1 MRINTLLCILTLLVF
16 SAAKANNG
24 FEIKTVVIDAGHG
37 GKDPGAIGPG
47 KTYEKNVALAV
58 ALKLGEM
65 IKKSYPDVNVI
76 YTRKT
81 DVFLELHERAE
92 IANKNK
98 ADLFIAIH
106 CNSSTNSAVYGSSSY
121 VLGLHRTEANLEV
134 AKRENAV
141 ILLEEDRDKNYEFD
155 PNTPEGHIIMSM
167 KQNAFLEQ
175 SISFASKGEVY
186 MESYGKRKTLG
197 VKQAGFYVLYKTAMP
212 SILAEIGFIS
222 NPDEEKYL
230 ASAKGQEIIAGSLFK
245 AFSEYKVDMEDSEA
259 EQFVREQAKEEE
271 QPVKEEVIKEA
282 PKPVEKKPEPIAEK
296 KPVEKKPEPVTEKKP
311 EPKPQPVEEKKPEP
325 VAVKEELKEDPNYI
339 TLANGKKVRRPVENV
354 SGGGKA
360 PEKPAVVTTKAIEN
374 KPEEKKP
381 EPVVEKK
388 PEPVVEKKPEPKPQ
402 PIEEKK
408 PEPVAEKPAPKPA
421 TETKPAA
428 STQPKTEAEPT
439 ANTAGNVFKVQLC
452 ALKGDLKDRDKVAKL
467 LKGVS
472 TEELPNGL
480 IRYYGGN
487 VSSYA
492 AAQALLETAKANGFP
507 TAFVVGFKNGQR
519 MTADEMKAAM
529 K

>member
-1 MRINTLLCILTLLVF
+1 MCILTLLVF

-121 VLGLHRTEANLEV
+121 VLGLHRSEANLEV

-212 SILAEIGFIS
+212 SVLAEIGFIS

-230 ASAKGQEIIAGSLFK
+230 NSAKGQEIIAGSLFK
-245 AFSEYKVDMEDSEA
+245 AFSEYKVDMEDSES
-259 EQFVREQAKEEE
+259 EQFVRELEKEKEAA
-271 QPVKEEVIKEA
+271 VKEIAVKEA
-282 PKPVEKKPEPIAEK
+282 QKPVEKKPEPIVEKKPDPKPVEKKPEPVA
-296 KPVEKKPEPVTEKKP
+296 VKKPEPAV
-311 EPKPQPVEEKKPEP
+311 EKKPEP
-325 VAVKEELKEDPNYI
+325 VAVKEEPKEDPNYI
-339 TLANGKKVRRPVENV
+339 VLSNGKKVKRPIENV
-354 SGGGKA
+354 SGGGKV
-360 PEKPAVVTTKAIEN
+360 PEKPAVVTTEAIEN
-374 KPEEKKP
+374 KPEPVAEKKP

-388 PEPVVEKKPEPKPQ
+388 PEPVVEKKPEPVV
-402 PIEEKK
+402 EKK

-421 TETKPAA
+421 TTTLPKESEPVA
-428 STQPKTEAEPT
+428 SA
-439 ANTAGNVFKVQLC
+439 AGNVFKVQLC
-452 ALKGDLKDRDKVAKL
+452 ALKGDLKDREKVAKL

-487 VSSYA
+487 VTTYA
-492 AAQALLETAKANGFP
+492 SAKAILETAIANGFP
-507 TAFVVGFKNGQR
+507 TAFIVGFKNGQR
-519 MTADEMKAAM
+519 MTADEFKAAA

>member
-1 MRINTLLCILTLLVF
+1 MRINTLLCILTCLVF
-16 SAAKANNG
+16 SAAYANNG

-58 ALKLGEM
+58 ALKLGEY
-65 IKKSYPDVNVI
+65 IKKSYPDVNVV

-92 IANKNK
+92 IANKQK

-175 SISFASKGEVY
+175 SIAFASKGEVY

-197 VKQAGFYVLYKTAMP
+197 VKQAGFYVLYKTTMP

-222 NPDEEKYL
+222 NPDEEKFL
-230 ASAKGQEIIAGSLFK
+230 NSSKGQEIVASSLFK

-259 EQFVREQAKEEE
+259 EEFVREEAKEKEVVKQE
-271 QPVKEEVIKEA
+271 PVKPIVKETPKPIEKKPEPVVA
-282 PKPVEKKPEPIAEK
+282 KETPKPVEKKPEPVAEK
-296 KPVEKKPEPVTEKKP
+296 QPEPV
-311 EPKPQPVEEKKPEP
+311 VENKTIE
-325 VAVKEELKEDPNYI
+325 AKEDPNYI
-339 TLANGKKVRRPVENV
+339 TLANGKKVRRPVENA

-360 PEKPAVVTTKAIEN
+360 PEKPAMVTTEAIEN
-374 KPEEKKP
+374 KPTP
-381 EPVVEKK
+381 TT
-388 PEPVVEKKPEPKPQ
+388 PKPTATETVSK
-402 PIEEKK
+402 PAAETKPSPVAEKK
-408 PEPVAEKPAPKPA
+408 PEPVAVSKPAS
-421 TETKPAA
+421 ENKPAA
-428 STQPKTEAEPT
+428 TTPVKTETLPT
-439 ANTAGNVFKVQLC
+439 ASASGNVFKVQLC
-452 ALKGDLKDRDKVAKL
+452 ALKGEMKDRDKVAKL
-467 LKGVS
+467 LKEVS
-472 TEELPNGL
+472 TEDLPNGL
-480 IRYYGGN
+480 IRYYGGKAATY
-487 VSSYA
+487 SS
-492 AAQALLETAKANGFP
+492 AQSLLEIAKANGFP
-507 TAFVVGFKNGQR
+507 TAFIVGFKNGQR

>member
-1 MRINTLLCILTLLVF
+1 MRINTLLCILTCLVF
-16 SAAKANNG
+16 SAASANNG

-58 ALKLGEM
+58 ALKLGEY

-175 SISFASKGEVY
+175 SIAFASKNEVY
-186 MESYGKRKTLG
+186 LESYGKRKTLG
-197 VKQAGFYVLYKTAMP
+197 VKQAGFYVLYKTTMP
-212 SILAEIGFIS
+212 SVLAEIGFIS
-222 NPDEEKYL
+222 NPDEEKFL
-230 ASAKGQEIIAGSLFK
+230 DSPKGQEIIASSLFK
-245 AFSEYKVDMEDSEA
+245 AFTEYKVDMEDSPA
-259 EQFVREQAKEEE
+259 EEFVREQEKEKEAAKEE
-271 QPVKEEVIKEA
+271 PKPIVKEEPKPVVKET
-282 PKPVEKKPEPIAEK
+282 PKPVEKKPEPVA
-296 KPVEKKPEPVTEKKP
+296 EKKPEPVI
-311 EPKPQPVEEKKPEP
+311 EKKPEP
-325 VAVKEELKEDPNYI
+325 VVVKEEPKEDPNYI
-339 TLANGKKVRRPVENV
+339 TLANGKKIRRPEENV

-360 PEKPAVVTTKAIEN
+360 PEKPAVVLEPEP
-374 KPEEKKP
+374 KPVEKKP

-388 PEPVVEKKPEPKPQ
+388 PEPV
-402 PIEEKK
+402 
-408 PEPVAEKPAPKPA
+408 AEKPKPA
-421 TETKPAA
+421 TEAKPAA
-428 STQPKTEAEPT
+428 TTQPVKTET
-439 ANTAGNVFKVQLC
+439 APAATGSNVFKVQLC
-452 ALKGDLKDRDKVAKL
+452 ALKGDLKDRDKVSKL

-492 AAQALLETAKANGFP
+492 AAQEILETAKANGFP
-507 TAFVVGFKNGQR
+507 TAFIVGFKNGQR
-519 MTADEMKAAM
+519 MTADEFKAAA